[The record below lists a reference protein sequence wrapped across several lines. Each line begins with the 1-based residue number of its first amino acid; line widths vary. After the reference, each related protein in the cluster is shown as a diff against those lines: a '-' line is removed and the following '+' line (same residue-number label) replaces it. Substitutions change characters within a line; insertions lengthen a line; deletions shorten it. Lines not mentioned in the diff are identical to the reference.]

1 MVVHYMDNLLL
12 AAPSYL
18 GLHMLETRVVET
30 LTTARFVISEQKLQR
45 GPGVEYLGY
54 KFRPEM
60 VRPTGLD
67 IRPHITTLWDV
78 QKLVGA
84 IQWVRG
90 ALGIASRLMKP
101 FYDQLKEV
109 DPREPRELTHD
120 MAAAWHEILQC
131 CMGQSLARWDPNLD
145 LEVAATRCEAGT
157 TAILGH
163 TLDAKPRPLWWLF
176 SVQPT

>member
-1 MVVHYMDNLLL
+1 M
-12 AAPSYL
+12 
-18 GLHMLETRVVET
+18 
-30 LTTARFVISEQKLQR
+30 
-45 GPGVEYLGY
+45 
-54 KFRPEM
+54 
-60 VRPTGLD
+60 
-67 IRPHITTLWDV
+67 

-90 ALGIASRLMKP
+90 ALGIASLLMKP

-131 CMGQSLARWDPNLD
+131 CMVQSLARWDPNLD